1 MSCKAIINTFNSG
14 TQAVAVGGTIAL
26 GSISQ
31 RFGKK
36 SCGNNCGDY
45 ILNLNGNGI
54 AATERGFYKVN
65 VSVTAAP
72 TAAGTVTV
80 TMFNNG
86 VAVPGA
92 TASGSVTTANNPTNV
107 SFPADIYV
115 PCSGPAANLTLVLT
129 GTASNVTNVAVTV
142 EKV

>member
-14 TQAVAVGGTIAL
+14 TQSVAVGGTIAL

-31 RFGKK
+31 RFGRKT
-36 SCGNNCGDY
+36 CGNNCEY
-45 ILNLNGNGI
+45 ILSLNGNGI

-65 VSVTAAP
+65 ASVTAAP

-115 PCSGPAANLTLVLT
+115 PCGGPAANLTLVLT